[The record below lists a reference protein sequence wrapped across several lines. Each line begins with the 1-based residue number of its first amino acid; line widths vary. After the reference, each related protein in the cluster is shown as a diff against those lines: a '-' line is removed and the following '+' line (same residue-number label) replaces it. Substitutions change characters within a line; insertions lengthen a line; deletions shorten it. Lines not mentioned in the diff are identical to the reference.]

1 MKTAK
6 TLITVGAVIR
16 LVSGIVSMAFS
27 LFDFLGLAWES
38 FSGSGSGGSL
48 FQENKILQS
57 SVSIIGFAIFGLIY
71 VISSIISLATLGKL
85 HKTGVVIMNMV
96 FGLLTLPVGLF
107 CFFGGK
113 VALSNKT
120 QWAKENLDPAT
131 AEKIERHNKAIWW
144 SFLGMLFVYAALSAC
159 MFFLNLADGAH
170 VIQNLMSDYQKLV
183 FPGAKAEEAT
193 TLTNL
198 SFAVLIPLA
207 LGYLYSFML
216 GCCPSFACRHRLSQ
230 FVVYGI
236 CYLASAI
243 LYVIF
248 LVNFFQGYDAV
259 VSSGLNGNTVLFWVI
274 GAASPVLLF
283 VVFNLPM
290 YLMAFIPPLIRIS
303 IWKARDKEPK
313 EGFSFLA
320 AILTIACFF
329 FGVLFARWV
338 FFSFVEFVL
347 MLIKAIAALISAI
360 IGFALVL
367 FLIFFALS
375 FFPSRV
381 TKFTFDDGSYYI
393 VEQYDNGYAK
403 GAWHNPN
410 GSVNVNDHTDY
421 YFGDEVNDLN
431 DYVDR
436 HK

>member
-6 TLITVGAVIR
+6 TLITVGTVIR
-16 LVSGIVSMAFS
+16 LVMGTVLMALS
-27 LFDFLGLAWES
+27 LLAFLELARQS
-38 FSGSGSGGSL
+38 SNGGGSL
-48 FQENKILQS
+48 YQENKIRQS

-85 HKTGVVIMNMV
+85 RKTGVVIMNMI

-120 QWAKENLDPAT
+120 QWAKENLDPGT
-131 AEKIERHNKAIWW
+131 AEKIERHNKAIWGT
-144 SFLGMLFVYAALSAC
+144 FLGMLLIYAALSAC

-170 VIQNLMSDYQKLV
+170 VIQSTMNSYQNLV
-183 FPGAKAEEAT
+183 FPGAEAEEAT

-243 LYVIF
+243 LYVVF

-259 VSSGLNGNTVLFWVI
+259 ASSGLSGNRVLFWVI

-290 YLMAFIPPLIRIS
+290 YLMAFIPPLVRIS

-320 AILTIACFF
+320 AILTFACCFL
-329 FGVLFARWV
+329 GVIFARWV

-367 FLIFFALS
+367 LLIFFALS
-375 FFPSRV
+375 FFPNRV
-381 TKFTFDDGSYYI
+381 MKFTFDDGSYYI
-393 VEQYDNGYAK
+393 VEQYDNGAGGSYAK
-403 GAWHNPN
+403 GVWHNPN

-421 YFGDEVNDLN
+421 YFGDE
-431 DYVDR
+431 
-436 HK
+436 